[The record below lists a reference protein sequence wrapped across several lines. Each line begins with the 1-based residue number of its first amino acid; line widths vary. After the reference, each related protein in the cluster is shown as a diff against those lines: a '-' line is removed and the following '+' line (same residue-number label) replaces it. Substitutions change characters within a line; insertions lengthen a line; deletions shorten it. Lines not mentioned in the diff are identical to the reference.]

1 MAYYIIID
9 FNEDK
14 ILSNYDLLNNKFE
27 WNGYFNEYE
36 DSFENFSPNDKVI
49 FKTFDSANVAKAII
63 EKELSKSIK
72 EDELD
77 IRILEL
83 IKKVIYI
90 TKTPRH
96 KIE

>member
-1 MAYYIIID
+1 MAYFIIIN

-27 WNGYFNEYE
+27 WNGYFDEYK
-36 DSFENFSPNDKVI
+36 DSFENFSLNDKII
-49 FKTFDSANVAKAII
+49 FKTFDSANIAKAII

-77 IRILEL
+77 IRILEV

-90 TKTPRH
+90 TKTPRY
-96 KIE
+96 KLK